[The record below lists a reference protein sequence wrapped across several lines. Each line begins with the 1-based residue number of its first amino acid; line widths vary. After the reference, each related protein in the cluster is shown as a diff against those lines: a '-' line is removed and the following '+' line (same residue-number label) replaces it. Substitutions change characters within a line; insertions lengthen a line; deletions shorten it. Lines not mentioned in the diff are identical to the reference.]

1 MATNLQSIMKFLS
14 LIVGYLLV
22 TLSAYGQEKDQGI
35 KFLTKPQ
42 KGLEV
47 VGKDSLFSLRIQ
59 FRMQNRAAMLTRS
72 EDDLSAE
79 SWEFRV
85 RRLRLKLEGF
95 VYSPKL
101 EYKVQLAFS
110 RGDMDWDMTQVS
122 SVNSSVN
129 IVRDAVIYY
138 SPIESLKLG
147 FGQTKLPGNR
157 QRVVSSGD
165 QQFADRSI
173 VNATFN
179 IDRDFGFFATYQ
191 QPYFAVM
198 GALTSGEGRNTTQS
212 NSGLS
217 YTGRV
222 EALPFGR
229 FTGKNDYIEGDLE
242 REQKPKLSIGA
253 TYNFNDDAVRIGGQ
267 LGRDLFTKS
276 DISTLSL
283 DMVFKYKGFAFYN
296 EFMQRTSSAPIT
308 HNTDTSKF
316 STIYAGFGFLTQASY
331 LFKSNWEVAARF
343 AQVTPFSDIYNHPVH
358 ETVNEKQQQSIQLG
372 VTKYLYGHRVKV
384 QGNLLYQRS
393 SDLKN
398 NTNSGKYGAI
408 FQIELGI

>member
-1 MATNLQSIMKFLS
+1 MK
-14 LIVGYLLV
+14 LIVVGICVCLTSL
-22 TLSAYGQEKDQGI
+22 TLFGQEKENGI
-35 KFLTKPQ
+35 HFITKPQ

-47 VGKDSLFSLRIQ
+47 VGKDSLFSMRIQ

-72 EDDLSAE
+72 DEDFSAE

-101 EYKVQLAFS
+101 EYKIQLAFS

-138 SPIESLKLG
+138 SPIESLKFG

-179 IDRDFGFFATYQ
+179 IDRDFGFFGNYQ
-191 QPYFAVM
+191 QKYFSVSA
-198 GALTSGEGRNTTQS
+198 ALTSGEGRNTTQS

-222 EALPFGR
+222 EILPFGR

-253 TYNFNDDAVRIGGQ
+253 SYNFNDDAVRVGGQ
-267 LGRDLFTKS
+267 LGKDLYTKTDLTTVS
-276 DISTLSL
+276 ADLL
-283 DMVFKYKGFAFYN
+283 FKYKGFAFYN
-296 EFMQRTSSAPIT
+296 ELMQRSSNAPVT
-308 HNTDTSKF
+308 FNSDTSKF
-316 STIYAGFGFLTQASY
+316 STVYAGFGFLSQVSY

-343 AQVTPFSDIYNHPVH
+343 AQVTPFSSVYNHADFT
-358 ETVNEKQQQSIQLG
+358 TVNEKQQQNIQLG
-372 VTKYLYGHRVKV
+372 VTKYFYGHRVKV
-384 QGNLLYQRS
+384 QGNLLYQLTD
-393 SDLKN
+393 DLKN
-398 NTNSGKYGAI
+398 NTSSGKYGAI